1 MGINRSVPG
10 IKNSVQNDV
19 NWSFDEDFGV
29 LAVELLSHNPV
40 TDTLERVTTVQGNAS
55 LTMSNADAVV
65 ASTKTLT
72 MTIGATSYVSTLSYN
87 ASGDFLSMS
96 VWSEV

>member
-1 MGINRSVPG
+1 MSA
-10 IKNSVQNDV
+10 SET
-19 NWSFDEDFGV
+19 NWGVGGSKHHTPAEVDEHAIVDGV
-29 LAVELLSHNPV
+29 HAKKTFPIDLPPTAQTNP
-40 TDTLERVTTVQGNAS
+40 S
-55 LTMSNADAVV
+55 LTLFNADAVV

-87 ASGDFLSMS
+87 ASNEFLSMS